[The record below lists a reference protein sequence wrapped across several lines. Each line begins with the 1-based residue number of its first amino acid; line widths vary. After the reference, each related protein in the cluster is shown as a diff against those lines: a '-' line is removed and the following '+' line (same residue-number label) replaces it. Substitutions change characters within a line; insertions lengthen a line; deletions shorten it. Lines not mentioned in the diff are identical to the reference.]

1 MTHSTIILIGPMSAG
16 KTTIAP
22 LLAEKLGLEHCALD
36 EVRWDYYNEIGYDE
50 AEVARI
56 SKAEGLMGRLRYW
69 KPFEAHSVERVLAD
83 HHNCVVDFGA
93 GHSVYEDESLLA
105 RVERALAPF
114 PNVILLLPSPDLD
127 ESAKIVNARLEP
139 QLQDEGVDVAA
150 ILAYTLAFVAV
161 MLLIEL
167 LLVQPVE
174 RHATRWRR
182 RPA

>member
-1 MTHSTIILIGPMSAG
+1 MSAG

-56 SKAEGLMGRLRYW
+56 SKAEGLLGRLRYW
-69 KPFEAHSVERVLAD
+69 KPFEAHAVERVLAD
-83 HHNCVVDFGA
+83 YRNCVVDFGA
-93 GHSVYEDESLLA
+93 GHSVYEDESLFA

-150 ILAYTLAFVAV
+150 ILAVNEHFARHPSNFKLAKTVIYTEGKTPEETCEE
-161 MLLIEL
+161 IIRSITKE
-167 LLVQPVE
+167 
-174 RHATRWRR
+174 
-182 RPA
+182 